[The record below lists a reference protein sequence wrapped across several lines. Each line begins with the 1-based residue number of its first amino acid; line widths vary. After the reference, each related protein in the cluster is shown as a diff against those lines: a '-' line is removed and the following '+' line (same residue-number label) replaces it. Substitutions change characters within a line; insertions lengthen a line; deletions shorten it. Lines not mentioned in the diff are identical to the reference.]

1 MTDFT
6 YLSKCI
12 TQGFTQEEK
21 KKDGI
26 FFTPPSIIQTMT
38 ECIQNIPDFQVRTV
52 LEPSCGSCEIIHHLH
67 QTFENIHIT
76 GIEKNTRIYEQ
87 IQDKFD
93 ENLGVSLLHRDF
105 LQWDIMN
112 EYKFDLIIGNPPYFV
127 VKKDSVDESF
137 YDLIDG
143 RPNIFVLFL
152 IHALQKLADNGVLA
166 FVLPQNFTNCIY
178 YSKIRNHIYENF
190 AIIDIIDCMDDTFV
204 DTKQDT
210 LIFILQK
217 KQDKSDKSD
226 KSDNSNFSLS
236 INNNTVFNTPS
247 KIDVIRDLY
256 KDSVSMYSL
265 GCEVCV
271 GTVVWNQCKDILTD
285 DDTQT
290 RLIYSGDIKTQKLEL
305 VHYKDPSKKNYI
317 LKNGH
322 TEPMLLINR
331 GYGKGKYTFSYCIVD
346 IDSPYLIEN
355 HIIAIRLRG
364 SHPKEVVLERYN
376 KIIQSFCNE
385 KTQQFI
391 ELYFGNNAINTT
403 ELKHVLPMYM

>member
-38 ECIQNIPDFQVRTV
+38 ERIQNIPDFNVRTV
-52 LEPSCGSCEIIHHLH
+52 LEPSCGSCEIIQHLH
-67 QTFENIHIT
+67 QNYENIHIT

-87 IQDKFD
+87 IEDKFD

-127 VKKDSVDESF
+127 VKKGDVDESF
-137 YDLIDG
+137 YDLIEG

-152 IHALQKLADNGVLA
+152 IHALQKLNDNGVLA
-166 FVLPQNFTNCIY
+166 FVLPHNFTNCVY
-178 YSKIRNHIYENF
+178 YSKIRKHIYENF
-190 AIIDIIDCMDDTFV
+190 AILDIIDCMDDTFV

-217 KQDKSDKSD
+217 KQDKSDNIK
-226 KSDNSNFSLS
+226 FSLS
-236 INNNTVFNTPS
+236 INNDIIFNTPS
-247 KIDVIRDLY
+247 KIHLITDLY
-256 KDSVSMYSL
+256 KDSVSLYSI
-265 GCEVCV
+265 GAEVSV

-290 RLIYSGDIKTQKLEL
+290 RLIYSGDIKTNTLEL
-305 VHYKDPSKKNYI
+305 GNYKDPSKKNYI
-317 LKNGH
+317 MKDGH
-322 TEPMLLINR
+322 TGPMLLLNR
-331 GYGKGKYTFSYCIVD
+331 GYGKGKYTFSYCLVD
-346 IDSPYLIEN
+346 MDTPYLIEN
-355 HIIAIRLRG
+355 HVIAIRIRG
-364 SHPKEVVLERYN
+364 ALSKERLLERYN
-376 KIIQSFCNE
+376 KIILSFCND
-385 KTQQFI
+385 KTNAFVN
-391 ELYFGNNAINTT
+391 LYFGNNAINTT
-403 ELKHVLPMYM
+403 ELKYILPIYM

>member
-38 ECIQNIPDFQVRTV
+38 ERIQNIPDFNVRTV
-52 LEPSCGSCEIIHHLH
+52 LEPSCGSCEIIQHLH
-67 QTFENIHIT
+67 QNYENIHIT

-87 IQDKFD
+87 IEDKFD

-127 VKKDSVDESF
+127 VKKGDVDESF
-137 YDLIDG
+137 YDLIEG

-152 IHALQKLADNGVLA
+152 IHALQKLNDNGVLA
-166 FVLPQNFTNCIY
+166 FVLPHNFTNCVY
-178 YSKIRNHIYENF
+178 YSKIRKHIYENF
-190 AIIDIIDCMDDTFV
+190 AILDIIDCMDDTFV

-217 KQDKSDKSD
+217 KQDKSDNIK
-226 KSDNSNFSLS
+226 FSLS
-236 INNNTVFNTPS
+236 VNNDIIFNTPS
-247 KIDVIRDLY
+247 KIHLITDLY
-256 KDSVSMYSL
+256 KDSVSLYSI
-265 GCEVCV
+265 GAEVSV

-290 RLIYSGDIKTQKLEL
+290 RLIYSGDIKTNTLEL
-305 VHYKDPSKKNYI
+305 GNYKDPSKKNYI
-317 LKNGH
+317 MKDGH
-322 TEPMLLINR
+322 TGPMLLLNR
-331 GYGKGKYTFSYCIVD
+331 GYGKGKYTFSYCLVD
-346 IDSPYLIEN
+346 MDTPYLIEN
-355 HIIAIRLRG
+355 HVIAIRIRG
-364 SHPKEVVLERYN
+364 ALSKERLMERYN
-376 KIIQSFCNE
+376 KIIQSFCND
-385 KTQQFI
+385 KTKMFVD
-391 ELYFGNNAINTT
+391 LYFGNNAINTT
-403 ELKHVLPMYM
+403 ELKYILPIYM

>member
-38 ECIQNIPDFQVRTV
+38 ERIQNIPDFNVRTV
-52 LEPSCGSCEIIHHLH
+52 LEPSCGSCEIIQHLH
-67 QTFENIHIT
+67 QNYENIHIT

-87 IQDKFD
+87 IEDKFD

-127 VKKDSVDESF
+127 VKKGDVDESF
-137 YDLIDG
+137 YDLIEG

-152 IHALQKLADNGVLA
+152 IHALQKLNDNGVLA
-166 FVLPQNFTNCIY
+166 FVLPHNFTNCVY
-178 YSKIRNHIYENF
+178 YSKIRKHIYENF
-190 AIIDIIDCMDDTFV
+190 AILDIIDCMDDTFI

-217 KQDKSDKSD
+217 KQDKSDNIK
-226 KSDNSNFSLS
+226 FSLS
-236 INNNTVFNTPS
+236 INNDIIFNTPS
-247 KIDVIRDLY
+247 KIHLITDLY
-256 KDSVSMYSL
+256 KDSVSLYSI
-265 GCEVCV
+265 GAEVSV

-290 RLIYSGDIKTQKLEL
+290 RLIYSGDIKTNTLEL
-305 VHYKDPSKKNYI
+305 GNYKDPSKKNYI
-317 LKNGH
+317 MKDGH
-322 TEPMLLINR
+322 TGPMLLLNR
-331 GYGKGKYTFSYCIVD
+331 GYGKGKYTFSYCLVD
-346 IDSPYLIEN
+346 MDTPYLIEN
-355 HIIAIRLRG
+355 HVIAIRIRG
-364 SHPKEVVLERYN
+364 ALSRERLLERYN
-376 KIIQSFCNE
+376 KIIQSFCND
-385 KTQQFI
+385 KTNAFVN
-391 ELYFGNNAINTT
+391 LYFGNNAINTT
-403 ELKHVLPMYM
+403 ELKYILPIYM

>member
-1 MTDFT
+1 MSDFT

-12 TQGFTQEEK
+12 TQGFTHEEK

-26 FFTPPSIIQTMT
+26 FFTPPSIIKIMT
-38 ECIQNIPDFQVRTV
+38 ECIKNIQGFHVRTV
-52 LEPSCGSCEIIHHLH
+52 LEPSCGSCEIIYHLQ

-76 GIEKNTRIYEQ
+76 GIEKNTKIYEQ

-105 LQWDIMN
+105 LQWDIIN
-112 EYKFDLIIGNPPYFV
+112 EQKFDLIIGNPPYFV

-152 IHALQKLADNGVLA
+152 IHSLQKLNDNGVLA
-166 FVLPQNFTNCIY
+166 FVLPQNFTNCVY
-178 YSKIRNHIYENF
+178 YSKVRNYIYENF
-190 AIIDIIDCMDDTFV
+190 AIIDIIDCLDDTFV
-204 DTKQDT
+204 DTKQET
-210 LIFILQK
+210 LVFILQK
-217 KQDKSDKSD
+217 KQDKI
-226 KSDNSNFSLS
+226 NNLRFTLS
-236 INNNTVFNTPS
+236 INNNIIFNTPS
-247 KIDVIRDLY
+247 KIHIITQLY
-256 KDSVSMYSL
+256 KDSVSLYSL
-265 GCEVCV
+265 GCEVSV

-290 RLIYSGDIKTQKLEL
+290 RLIYSGDIKTNTLEL

-317 LKNGH
+317 MKDGY
-322 TEPMLLINR
+322 TGPMLLINR
-331 GYGKGKYTFSYCIVD
+331 GYGKGKYSFSYCIVD
-346 IDSPYLIEN
+346 IDSSYLIEN
-355 HIIAIRLRG
+355 HIIAIQIRG
-364 SHPKEVVLERYN
+364 ALSKENLLERYN
-376 KIIQSFCNE
+376 KIIQSFCND

-403 ELKHVLPMYM
+403 ELKFVLPIYM

>member
-38 ECIQNIPDFQVRTV
+38 ERIQNIPDFNVRTV
-52 LEPSCGSCEIIHHLH
+52 LEPSCGSCEIIQHLH
-67 QTFENIHIT
+67 QNYENIHIT

-87 IQDKFD
+87 IEDKFD

-127 VKKDSVDESF
+127 VKKGDVDESF
-137 YDLIDG
+137 YDLIEG

-152 IHALQKLADNGVLA
+152 IHALQKLNDNGVLA
-166 FVLPQNFTNCIY
+166 FVLPHNFTNCVY
-178 YSKIRNHIYENF
+178 YSKIRKHIYENF
-190 AIIDIIDCMDDTFV
+190 AILDIIDCMDDTFV

-217 KQDKSDKSD
+217 KQDKSDNIK
-226 KSDNSNFSLS
+226 FSLS
-236 INNNTVFNTPS
+236 INNDIIFNTPS
-247 KIDVIRDLY
+247 KINLITDLY
-256 KDSVSMYSL
+256 KDSVSLYSI
-265 GCEVCV
+265 GAEVSV

-290 RLIYSGDIKTQKLEL
+290 RLIYSGDIKTNKLEE
-305 VHYKDPSKKNYI
+305 VNYKDPSKKNYI
-317 LKNGH
+317 MKDGH
-322 TEPMLLINR
+322 TGPMLLLNR
-331 GYGKGKYTFSYCIVD
+331 GYGKGKYTFSYCLVD
-346 IDSPYLIEN
+346 MDTPYLIEN
-355 HIIAIRLRG
+355 HVIAIRIRG
-364 SHPKEVVLERYN
+364 ALSKERLLERYN
-376 KIIQSFCNE
+376 KIILSFCND
-385 KTQQFI
+385 KTNAFVN
-391 ELYFGNNAINTT
+391 LYFGNNAINTT
-403 ELKHVLPMYM
+403 ELKYILPIYM

>member
-38 ECIQNIPDFQVRTV
+38 ERIQNIPDFNVRTV
-52 LEPSCGSCEIIHHLH
+52 LEPSCGSCEIIQHLH
-67 QTFENIHIT
+67 QTFENIHTT

-137 YDLIDG
+137 YDLIEG

-152 IHALQKLADNGVLA
+152 IHALQKLNENGVLA
-166 FVLPQNFTNCIY
+166 FVLPKNFTNCIY
-178 YSKIRNHIYENF
+178 YSKIRKHIHENF
-190 AIIDIIDCMDDTFV
+190 AILDIIDCMDDTFV

-217 KQDKSDKSD
+217 KQDKSGNND
-226 KSDNSNFSLS
+226 FSLS
-236 INNNTVFNTPS
+236 INNDIIFNTPS
-247 KIDVIRDLY
+247 KIHLITDLY
-256 KDSVSMYSL
+256 KDSVSLYSI
-265 GCEVCV
+265 GAEVTV
-271 GTVVWNQCKDILTD
+271 GTVVWNQCKDRLTD

-290 RLIYSGDIKTQKLEL
+290 RLIYSGDIKTNTLEL
-305 VHYKDPSKKNYI
+305 GNYKDPSKKNYI
-317 LKNGH
+317 MKDGY

-346 IDSPYLIEN
+346 IDTPYLIEN
-355 HIIAIRLRG
+355 HVIAIRIRG
-364 SHPKEVVLERYN
+364 ALPKEMVLERYN
-376 KIIQSFCNE
+376 RIIQSFCND
-385 KTQQFI
+385 KTKVFVD
-391 ELYFGNNAINTT
+391 LYFGNNAINTT
-403 ELKHVLPMYM
+403 ELKHVLPIYM

>member
-38 ECIQNIPDFQVRTV
+38 ERIQNIPDFNVRTV
-52 LEPSCGSCEIIHHLH
+52 LEPSCGSCEIIQHLH
-67 QTFENIHIT
+67 QNYENIHIT

-87 IQDKFD
+87 IQDKFV

-127 VKKDSVDESF
+127 VKKGDVDESF
-137 YDLIDG
+137 YDLIEG

-152 IHALQKLADNGVLA
+152 IHALQKLNDNGVLA
-166 FVLPQNFTNCIY
+166 FVLPHNFTNCVY
-178 YSKIRNHIYENF
+178 YSKIRKHIYENF
-190 AIIDIIDCMDDTFV
+190 AILDIIDCMDDTFV

-217 KQDKSDKSD
+217 KQDKSDNIK
-226 KSDNSNFSLS
+226 FSLS
-236 INNNTVFNTPS
+236 INNDIIFNTPS
-247 KIDVIRDLY
+247 KIHLITDLY
-256 KDSVSMYSL
+256 KDSVSLYSI
-265 GCEVCV
+265 GAEISV

-290 RLIYSGDIKTQKLEL
+290 RLIYSGDIKTNKLEE
-305 VHYKDPSKKNYI
+305 VSYKDPSKKNYI
-317 LKNGH
+317 MKDGH
-322 TEPMLLINR
+322 TGPMLLLNR
-331 GYGKGKYTFSYCIVD
+331 GYGKGKYTFSYCLVD
-346 IDSPYLIEN
+346 IDTPYLIEN
-355 HIIAIRLRG
+355 HVIAIRIRG
-364 SHPKEVVLERYN
+364 ALSKERLLEQYN
-376 KIIQSFCNE
+376 KIIESFCNE
-385 KTQQFI
+385 KTKMFVD
-391 ELYFGNNAINTT
+391 LYFGNNAINTT
-403 ELKHVLPMYM
+403 ELKFILPIYM

>member
-38 ECIQNIPDFQVRTV
+38 ERIQNIPDFNVRTV
-52 LEPSCGSCEIIHHLH
+52 LEPSCGSCEIIQHLH
-67 QTFENIHIT
+67 QNYENIHIT

-87 IQDKFD
+87 IEDKFD

-127 VKKDSVDESF
+127 VKKGDVDESF
-137 YDLIDG
+137 YDLIEG

-152 IHALQKLADNGVLA
+152 IHALQKLNDNGVLA
-166 FVLPQNFTNCIY
+166 FVLPHNFTNCVY
-178 YSKIRNHIYENF
+178 YSKIRKHIYENF
-190 AIIDIIDCMDDTFV
+190 AILDIIDCMDDTFV

-217 KQDKSDKSD
+217 KQDKSDNIK
-226 KSDNSNFSLS
+226 FSLS
-236 INNNTVFNTPS
+236 VNNDIIFNTPS
-247 KIDVIRDLY
+247 KINLITDLY
-256 KDSVSMYSL
+256 KDSVSLYSI
-265 GCEVCV
+265 GAEVSV

-290 RLIYSGDIKTQKLEL
+290 RLIYSGDIKTNTLDL
-305 VHYKDPSKKNYI
+305 IHYKDPSKQNYI
-317 LKNGH
+317 MKDGH
-322 TEPMLLINR
+322 TGPVLLINR
-331 GYGKGKYTFSYCIVD
+331 GYGTGNYIFSYCFID
-346 IDSPYLIEN
+346 IDTPYLIEN
-355 HIIAIRLRG
+355 HVIAIQIRG
-364 SHPKEVVLERYN
+364 THTKEILLEKYN
-376 KIIQSFCNE
+376 KIIQSFGND
-385 KTQQFI
+385 KTRQFVD
-391 ELYFGNNAINTT
+391 LYFGNNAINTT
-403 ELKHVLPMYM
+403 ELKYVLPIYM

>member
-38 ECIQNIPDFQVRTV
+38 ERIQNIPDFNVRTV
-52 LEPSCGSCEIIHHLH
+52 LEPSCGSCEIIQHLH
-67 QTFENIHIT
+67 QNYENIHIT

-127 VKKDSVDESF
+127 VKKGDVDESF
-137 YDLIDG
+137 YDLIEG
-143 RPNIFVLFL
+143 RPNIFVIFL
-152 IHALQKLADNGVLA
+152 IHALQKLNDNGVLA
-166 FVLPQNFTNCIY
+166 FVLPHNFTNCVY
-178 YSKIRNHIYENF
+178 YSKIRKHIYENF
-190 AIIDIIDCMDDTFV
+190 AILDIIDCMDDTFV

-217 KQDKSDKSD
+217 KQDKSDNIK
-226 KSDNSNFSLS
+226 FSLS
-236 INNNTVFNTPS
+236 INNDIIFNTPS
-247 KIDVIRDLY
+247 KIHLITDLY
-256 KDSVSMYSL
+256 KDSVSLYSI
-265 GCEVCV
+265 GAEISV

-290 RLIYSGDIKTQKLEL
+290 RLIYSGDIKTNKLEE
-305 VHYKDPSKKNYI
+305 VSYKDPSKKNYI
-317 LKNGH
+317 MKDGH
-322 TEPMLLINR
+322 TGPMLLLNR
-331 GYGKGKYTFSYCIVD
+331 GYGKGKYTFSYCLVD
-346 IDSPYLIEN
+346 IDTPYLIEN
-355 HIIAIRLRG
+355 HVIAIRIRG
-364 SHPKEVVLERYN
+364 ALSKERLLEQYN
-376 KIIQSFCNE
+376 KIIESFCNE
-385 KTQQFI
+385 KTKMFVD
-391 ELYFGNNAINTT
+391 LYFGNNAINTT
-403 ELKHVLPMYM
+403 ELKFILPIYM

>member
-38 ECIQNIPDFQVRTV
+38 ERIQNIPDFNVRTV
-52 LEPSCGSCEIIHHLH
+52 LEPSCGSCEIIQHLH
-67 QTFENIHIT
+67 QNYENIHIT

-87 IQDKFD
+87 IEDKFD

-127 VKKDSVDESF
+127 VKKGDVDESF
-137 YDLIDG
+137 YDLIEG

-152 IHALQKLADNGVLA
+152 IHALQKLNDNGVLA
-166 FVLPQNFTNCIY
+166 FVLPHNFTNCVY
-178 YSKIRNHIYENF
+178 YSKIRKHIYENF
-190 AIIDIIDCMDDTFV
+190 AILDIIDCMDDTFV

-217 KQDKSDKSD
+217 KQDKSDNIK
-226 KSDNSNFSLS
+226 FSLS
-236 INNNTVFNTPS
+236 INNDIIFNTPS
-247 KIDVIRDLY
+247 KINLITDLY
-256 KDSVSMYSL
+256 KDSVSLYSI
-265 GCEVCV
+265 GAEVSV

-290 RLIYSGDIKTQKLEL
+290 RLIYSGDIKTNKLEE
-305 VHYKDPSKKNYI
+305 VNYKDPSKKNYI
-317 LKNGH
+317 MKDGH
-322 TEPMLLINR
+322 TGPMLLLNR
-331 GYGKGKYTFSYCIVD
+331 GYGKGKYTFSYCLVD
-346 IDSPYLIEN
+346 MDTPYLIEN
-355 HIIAIRLRG
+355 HVIAIRIRG
-364 SHPKEVVLERYN
+364 ALSKERLMERYN
-376 KIIQSFCNE
+376 KIIQSFCND
-385 KTQQFI
+385 KTKMFVD
-391 ELYFGNNAINTT
+391 LYFGNNAINTT
-403 ELKHVLPMYM
+403 ELKYILPIYM

>member
-38 ECIQNIPDFQVRTV
+38 ERIQNIPDFNVRTV
-52 LEPSCGSCEIIHHLH
+52 LEPSCGSCEIIQHLH
-67 QTFENIHIT
+67 QNYENIHIT

-87 IQDKFD
+87 IEDKFD

-127 VKKDSVDESF
+127 VKKGDVDESF
-137 YDLIDG
+137 YDLIEG

-152 IHALQKLADNGVLA
+152 IHALQKLNDNGVLA
-166 FVLPQNFTNCIY
+166 FVLPHNFTNCVY
-178 YSKIRNHIYENF
+178 YSKIRKHIYENF
-190 AIIDIIDCMDDTFV
+190 AILDIIDCMDDTFV

-217 KQDKSDKSD
+217 KQDKSDNIK
-226 KSDNSNFSLS
+226 FSLS
-236 INNNTVFNTPS
+236 INNDIIFNTPS
-247 KIDVIRDLY
+247 KINLITDLY
-256 KDSVSMYSL
+256 KDSVSLYSI
-265 GCEVCV
+265 GAEVSV

-290 RLIYSGDIKTQKLEL
+290 RLIYSGDIKTNTLEL
-305 VHYKDPSKKNYI
+305 GNYKDPSKKNYI
-317 LKNGH
+317 MKDGH
-322 TEPMLLINR
+322 TGPMLLLNR
-331 GYGKGKYTFSYCIVD
+331 GYGKGKYTFSYCLVD
-346 IDSPYLIEN
+346 MDTPYLIEN
-355 HIIAIRLRG
+355 HVIAIRIRG
-364 SHPKEVVLERYN
+364 ALSKERLLERYN
-376 KIIQSFCNE
+376 KIILSFCND
-385 KTQQFI
+385 KTNAFVN
-391 ELYFGNNAINTT
+391 LYFGNNAINTT
-403 ELKHVLPMYM
+403 ELKYILPIYM

>member
-38 ECIQNIPDFQVRTV
+38 ERIQTIPDFNVRTV
-52 LEPSCGSCEIIHHLH
+52 LEPSCGSCEIIQHLH
-67 QTFENIHIT
+67 QNYENIHIT

-93 ENLGVSLLHRDF
+93 ETLGVSLLHRDF

-127 VKKDSVDESF
+127 VKKGDVDESF
-137 YDLIDG
+137 YDLIEG

-152 IHALQKLADNGVLA
+152 IHSLQKLNDNGVLA
-166 FVLPQNFTNCIY
+166 FVLPHNFTNCVY
-178 YSKIRNHIYENF
+178 YSKIRKHIYENF
-190 AIIDIIDCMDDTFV
+190 AILDIIDCMDDTFV

-217 KQDKSDKSD
+217 KQDKSDNIK
-226 KSDNSNFSLS
+226 FSLS
-236 INNNTVFNTPS
+236 INNDIIFNTPS
-247 KIDVIRDLY
+247 KIRLITDLY
-256 KDSVSMYSL
+256 KDSVSLYSI
-265 GCEVCV
+265 GAEVSV

-290 RLIYSGDIKTQKLEL
+290 RLIYSGDIKTNKLEE
-305 VHYKDPSKKNYI
+305 VNYKDPSKKNYI
-317 LKNGH
+317 IKDGH
-322 TEPMLLINR
+322 TGPMLLLNR
-331 GYGKGKYTFSYCIVD
+331 GYGKGKYTFSYCLVD
-346 IDSPYLIEN
+346 MDTPYLIEN
-355 HIIAIRLRG
+355 HVIAIRIRG
-364 SHPKEVVLERYN
+364 ALSKEALLERYN
-376 KIIQSFCNE
+376 KIIESFCNE
-385 KTQQFI
+385 KTTAFVD
-391 ELYFGNNAINTT
+391 LYFGNNAINTT
-403 ELKHVLPMYM
+403 ELKYILPVYM